1 MMANVDGQW
10 ECVTRTPMGPQD
22 SVLTIKSDGA
32 NFSGSNVGPLGS
44 IEIADGKVDGD
55 ALTWEM
61 EISSPFPMKLSARAT
76 VSGDIIQ
83 GTVDAG
89 VMGAMPMNGTRKG

>member
-1 MMANVDGQW
+1 MANVDGQW

-22 SVLTIKSDGA
+22 SVLTIKSDGTS
-32 NFSGSNVGPLGS
+32 FSGSNIGPLGS
-44 IEIADGKVDGD
+44 IDIEDGKIDGD
-55 ALTWEM
+55 TLTWEM

-76 VSGDIIQ
+76 VSGDTIQ

-89 VMGAMPMNGTRKG
+89 AMGSMPMSGTRKA